1 MKNIALAYCIDNIK
15 IAEEIERQLS
25 YASYRF
31 EHYYCKKSNSE
42 EALSAQ
48 LRNRRGPVLLIISD
62 NFLKSS
68 QCMNGSLKLIQ
79 EQSASILPIIV
90 DGQTKDDNGQPISVP
105 TQFDRVSDIIK
116 YINYWQDQYL
126 DLRKQKRQLN
136 GLDEQKFNEY
146 LKVMRDISSEVGEFL
161 RTLRNMPITEFT
173 EFTENRFERFFRFV
187 GDESGW
193 RYFKEMQVPTT
204 VAVPTMQASV
214 IEAEPVKV
222 EDIPGINLLND
233 LPITT
238 KIEVAPEETRPAA
251 VSQPDVQELPKPP
264 AQAETPAF
272 VFEGTTGIPK
282 KEEEAEEN
290 HEINE
295 EEIEAIIRQSS
306 YFILAGKLQDA
317 LNLITSTVVTYPNNV
332 PLRMQYAV
340 ILAQHANN
348 PTEAINQLETI
359 LEIEPENENALFLM
373 GQLAELKT
381 DFLLAKTS
389 YEKLVEINDK
399 HPEGFYRLGMVVNN
413 HFPDQSEMVAKYFKK
428 AFKNDPSNADAYY
441 QYANLLADRL
451 KKPQKAIK
459 YFKKTLKVQHD
470 HPFANY
476 DIALLYHQLEK
487 KADARE
493 YYLRAIKTN
502 PELKTPEND
511 AAFAYLPEVE
521 KVVHKH
527 TDVERHTI
535 EALKQNI
542 LQLEE
547 LLLESRESALETAE
561 KERQQKL
568 PGYGKTVL
576 ITGATSGIGRATAQ
590 LLAENGYQLIL
601 TGRRE
606 DRLNDI
612 KDELTNKYDSKIKV
626 LSFDIRDFDGTEAA
640 LEDLKGEWQKID
652 ILINNAGKA
661 KGLHPIHEGK
671 LEHWEEMI
679 DTNVKGLLYMTR
691 LVAPWMVARG
701 KGHIINI
708 GSTAGKEIY
717 PNGNVY
723 CATKFAVDALT
734 KAMRLDL
741 FQHNIRVSQVSPGH
755 VEETEFALVR
765 FDGDSDKAKIYE
777 GFKPLTAHD
786 IAETILYIIT
796 RPAHVNIQDVL
807 IMSTQQAGA
816 TLIDRSGRDK
826 FMEEE
831 EE

>member
-62 NFLKSS
+62 NILKSS

-90 DGQTKDDNGQPISVP
+90 DGQTKDENGQPISVP

-126 DLRKQKRQLN
+126 DLRKQKRQIN

-161 RTLRNMPITEFT
+161 RTLRNMPITEFA

-187 GDESGW
+187 GDENGW
-193 RYFKEMQVPTT
+193 RQFKEMQVPAS
-204 VAVPTMQASV
+204 VAIPTMQASV

-233 LPITT
+233 LPTSP
-238 KIEVAPEETRPAA
+238 KIEVAPEPINPMAT
-251 VSQPDVQELPKPP
+251 SQPDVQELPTPP
-264 AQAETPAF
+264 TQAEAPAF
-272 VFEGTTGIPK
+272 VFEESAATPEKIEEV
-282 KEEEAEEN
+282 EEES
-290 HEINE
+290 HEMNA

-306 YFILAGKLQDA
+306 YFILAGKLHDA

-359 LEIEPENENALFLM
+359 LEIEPKNENALFLM
-373 GQLAELKT
+373 GQLAELRH

-399 HPEGFYRLGMVVNN
+399 HPEGFYRLGMVVNS
-413 HFPDQSEMVAKYFKK
+413 HFPDQSEVVARYFKK

-441 QYANLLADRL
+441 QYANLLSDVL

-459 YFKKTLKVQHD
+459 YFKKTLKAQHD

-476 DIALLYHQLEK
+476 DIALLYHELEK

-493 YYLRAIKTN
+493 YYLRAIKIN

-511 AAFAYLPEVE
+511 AAFAYQPEVE
-521 KVVHKH
+521 KGTHKH
-527 TDVERHTI
+527 TAVERHTI

-561 KERQQKL
+561 KERQKKL
-568 PGYGKTVL
+568 PGYGKTAL
-576 ITGATSGIGRATAQ
+576 ITGATSGIGWATAQ

-606 DRLNDI
+606 DRLKDI
-612 KDELTNKYDSKIKV
+612 KQALTQKYDSKIKV
-626 LSFDIRDFDGTEAA
+626 LNFDIRDFDATEAA
-640 LEDLKGEWQKID
+640 LEDLSGEWKQID

-661 KGLHPIHEGK
+661 KGLHPIHEGE
-671 LEHWEEMI
+671 LAHWEEMI
-679 DTNVKGLLYMTR
+679 DTNIKGLLYITR
-691 LVAPWMVARG
+691 LVTPWMVARG

-708 GSTAGKEIY
+708 GSTAGKEVY

-723 CATKFAVDALT
+723 CATKYAVDALT

-741 FQHNIRVSQVSPGH
+741 FRHNIRVSQVSPGH

-777 GFKPLTAHD
+777 GFKPLTAQD
-786 IAETILYIIT
+786 IAETILYIAT
-796 RPAHVNIQDVL
+796 RPAHVNIQDAL

-826 FMEEE
+826 FMDEEE
-831 EE
+831 

>member
-90 DGQTKDDNGQPISVP
+90 DDQTKDENGQPISVP

-126 DLRKQKRQLN
+126 DLRKQKRQIN

-161 RTLRNMPITEFT
+161 RTLRNMPITEFA

-187 GDESGW
+187 GDENGW
-193 RYFKEMQVPTT
+193 RQFKEMQVPAS
-204 VAVPTMQASV
+204 VAIPTMQASV

-233 LPITT
+233 LPTSP
-238 KIEVAPEETRPAA
+238 EVAPEPINPIAT
-251 VSQPDVQELPKPP
+251 SQPDVQELPTPP
-264 AQAETPAF
+264 TQAEAPAF
-272 VFEGTTGIPK
+272 VFEENAATPEKIEEV
-282 KEEEAEEN
+282 EEES
-290 HEINE
+290 HEMNE

-306 YFILAGKLQDA
+306 YFILAGKLHDA

-359 LEIEPENENALFLM
+359 LEIEPKNENALFLM
-373 GQLAELKT
+373 GQLAELRH

-399 HPEGFYRLGMVVNN
+399 HPEGFYRLGMVVNS
-413 HFPDQSEMVAKYFKK
+413 HFPDQSEVVARYFKR

-441 QYANLLADRL
+441 QYANLLSDVL

-459 YFKKTLKVQHD
+459 YFKKTLKAQHD

-493 YYLRAIKTN
+493 YYLRAIKIN

-511 AAFAYLPEVE
+511 AAFAYQPEVE
-521 KVVHKH
+521 KGTHKH
-527 TDVERHTI
+527 TAVERHTI

-561 KERQQKL
+561 KERQKKL
-568 PGYGKTVL
+568 PGYGKTAL
-576 ITGATSGIGRATAQ
+576 ITGATSGIGWATAQ

-606 DRLNDI
+606 DRLKDI
-612 KDELTNKYDSKIKV
+612 KQALTQQYDSKIKV
-626 LSFDIRDFDGTEAA
+626 LSFDIRNFDATEAA
-640 LEDLKGEWQKID
+640 LEDLSGEWKQID

-661 KGLHPIHEGK
+661 KGLHPIHEGE
-671 LEHWEEMI
+671 LAHWEEMI
-679 DTNVKGLLYMTR
+679 DTNIKGLLYITR
-691 LVAPWMVARG
+691 LVTPWMVARG

-708 GSTAGKEIY
+708 GSTAGKEVY

-723 CATKFAVDALT
+723 CATKYAVDALT

-741 FQHNIRVSQVSPGH
+741 FRHNIRVSQVSPGH

-777 GFKPLTAHD
+777 GFKPLTAQD
-786 IAETILYIIT
+786 IAETILYIAT

-826 FMEEE
+826 FMDEEE
-831 EE
+831 

>member
-90 DGQTKDDNGQPISVP
+90 DGQTKDENGQPISVP

-126 DLRKQKRQLN
+126 DLRKQKRQIN

-161 RTLRNMPITEFT
+161 RTLRNMPITEFA

-187 GDESGW
+187 GDENGW
-193 RYFKEMQVPTT
+193 RQFKEMQVPAS
-204 VAVPTMQASV
+204 VAIPTMQASV

-233 LPITT
+233 LPTSP
-238 KIEVAPEETRPAA
+238 KIEVAPEPINPMAT
-251 VSQPDVQELPKPP
+251 SQPDVQELPTPP
-264 AQAETPAF
+264 TQAEAPAF
-272 VFEGTTGIPK
+272 VFEESAATPEKIEEV
-282 KEEEAEEN
+282 EEES
-290 HEINE
+290 HEMNA

-306 YFILAGKLQDA
+306 YFILAGKLHDA

-359 LEIEPENENALFLM
+359 LEIEPKNENALFLM
-373 GQLAELKT
+373 GQLAELRH

-399 HPEGFYRLGMVVNN
+399 HPEGFYRLGMVVNS
-413 HFPDQSEMVAKYFKK
+413 HFPDQSEVVARYFKK

-441 QYANLLADRL
+441 QYANLLSDVL

-459 YFKKTLKVQHD
+459 YFKKTLKAQHD

-476 DIALLYHQLEK
+476 DIALLYHELEK

-493 YYLRAIKTN
+493 YYLRAIKIN

-511 AAFAYLPEVE
+511 AAFAYQPEVE
-521 KVVHKH
+521 KGTHKH
-527 TDVERHTI
+527 TAVERHTI

-561 KERQQKL
+561 KERQKKL
-568 PGYGKTVL
+568 PGYGKTAL
-576 ITGATSGIGRATAQ
+576 ITGATSGIGWATAQ

-606 DRLNDI
+606 DRLKDI
-612 KDELTNKYDSKIKV
+612 KQALTQKYDSKIKV
-626 LSFDIRDFDGTEAA
+626 LNFDIRDFDATEAA
-640 LEDLKGEWQKID
+640 LEDLSGEWKQID

-661 KGLHPIHEGK
+661 KGLHPIHEGE
-671 LEHWEEMI
+671 LAHWEEMI
-679 DTNVKGLLYMTR
+679 DTNIKGLLYITR
-691 LVAPWMVARG
+691 LVTPWMVARG

-708 GSTAGKEIY
+708 GSTAGKEVY

-723 CATKFAVDALT
+723 CATKYAVDALT

-741 FQHNIRVSQVSPGH
+741 FRHNIRVSQVSPGH

-777 GFKPLTAHD
+777 GFKPLTAQD
-786 IAETILYIIT
+786 IAETILYIAT
-796 RPAHVNIQDVL
+796 RPAHVNIQDAL

-826 FMEEE
+826 FMDEEE
-831 EE
+831 